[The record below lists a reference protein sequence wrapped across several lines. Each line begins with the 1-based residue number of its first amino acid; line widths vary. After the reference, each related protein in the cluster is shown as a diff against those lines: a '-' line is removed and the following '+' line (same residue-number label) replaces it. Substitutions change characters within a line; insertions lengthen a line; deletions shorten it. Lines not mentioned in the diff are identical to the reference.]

1 MNKVH
6 TSTRVHTPMSAI
18 DPLLLMKVSDLRQ
31 VMKEVVREALAEQ
44 VRAPA
49 GAVGASKAHH
59 VIGVSRAQF
68 YNFRKKDPS
77 LNELAFKMGD
87 SDREYWLVDDLK
99 EWMKK
104 QQQRKT
110 A

>member
-1 MNKVH
+1 MDEVH
-6 TSTRVHTPMSAI
+6 PQMRVHTPMSAI

-31 VMKEVVREALAEQ
+31 VMKEVVREALTEQ

-59 VIGVSRAQF
+59 VIGVSRGQF

-77 LNELAFKMGD
+77 LNALSFKMGN

-104 QQQRKT
+104 QQRKL